1 MERFLTGLA
10 IAVLTIGAASP
21 ALAGPLAVPEIDPSD
36 VAQSALLMLVG
47 GVLVLLGLRRRD

>member
-1 MERFLTGLA
+1 MPRFLTGLA

-21 ALAGPLAVPEIDPSD
+21 ALAGPLAVPEIDPS
-36 VAQSALLMLVG
+36 VASALMMLVG